1 MTAPVHHPSMGM
13 TSHAG
18 SSSIALPNAAELLHG
33 VTLRPPSLSWN
44 GTAYT
49 GPRLS
54 QTNAEAALGTPGV
67 VDVVIRH
74 DFIGIIASQPG
85 QALQARSRLQPA
97 WSLPVSSPGAIDT
110 TQKPGQSNDQT
121 AANATGPKG
130 QAFSHAYSWPSPA
143 QQAAAWAIAHYKDG
157 TLSIWVNTNHAS
169 VLRDELA
176 QLCGLSAQCIR
187 LLGNGQANTEGYDLA
202 ADAALLSLSC
212 KRPVRVQ
219 HYSDALYSEPV
230 QLTVS
235 AQLSP
240 PPTAESRTLP
250 SGAPQP
256 SSLAELTLTLDRPLA
271 RRPSIAALL
280 CGLESHYPPD
290 IAVRTPGYMPQ
301 AHYQPLPAETNIDA
315 STPGL
320 PAAAQVFAQESF
332 FDEACAQQSQD
343 PVQAR
348 LDSIKDPTGR
358 DLIAS
363 VASRA
368 NWSDQGGHRHEYRGR
383 GFAYCHVVDQ
393 TQEPPREVWSAWVA
407 DVRVNPKTG
416 AIDLTGLTVGHNSGA
431 LQPAADTPLIE
442 EDIRQAAARWLPQ
455 AGGFD
460 TWGKSSS
467 TGTDLAL
474 GPALTQ
480 VQLVNQGPVGL
491 AWSRSAELPAAA
503 AIANA
508 IHDATGVRMREAPFD
523 ADELKKQ
530 LALSGGT
537 GRYKKTAYTLLG
549 GIAAA
554 VGGLL
559 VTAMPWRA
567 AIAPVANV
575 DTSIYSAAAIE
586 RGRLVAAAGDCM
598 VCHTAENGIPNAGGL
613 PLETPFGTVYTTN
626 ITPDKATG
634 IGAWSFAAFDRAMR
648 QGIHRDG
655 RHLYPAFPYTA
666 FAKMTDA
673 DMQSLY
679 AYLMTQ
685 EPVSNQVKPTQLSF
699 PYNAR
704 PLLAGWNLLFHR
716 DQVYQPDP
724 SQATL
729 WNRGAYLVQGMG
741 HCSACHTPRNALG
754 AEKSGNENFL
764 AGGFAEGWE
773 APALTTLSKAP
784 IPWTEDEL
792 YRYLRTG
799 YSALHGVA
807 SGPMAP
813 VVQSMAELPDEDIRA
828 VAHYLGTLAPPPATD
843 TSPALLA
850 AQLEERSRND
860 QRVLSLSGENLF
872 QGACAVCHDAREGPP
887 LFGARPSLALNTNL
901 HSDSPDNTIQ
911 ILLRGIDNPA
921 MAELGYMPG
930 FADSMNDEQLE
941 TLLEY
946 LRMRFAPDQPA
957 WKDLPERIRT
967 LRESPTG

>member
-1 MTAPVHHPSMGM
+1 MTAPAHRPAMGVD
-13 TSHAG
+13 SHAG
-18 SSSIALPNAAELLHG
+18 SSSIALPHRAELLHG
-33 VTLRPPSLSWN
+33 ITLRPPFLSWD
-44 GTAYT
+44 GSAYT
-49 GPRLS
+49 GPRLT
-54 QTNAEAALGTPGV
+54 QANTETALGTPGV
-67 VDVVIRH
+67 VTVVIRH

-97 WSLPVSSPGAIDT
+97 WAVPVASAGAIGT
-110 TQKPGQSNDQT
+110 TPKPNHSTGQTLASGQQGESLSQT
-121 AANATGPKG
+121 
-130 QAFSHAYSWPSPA
+130 YLWPSPPSHDT
-143 QQAAAWAIAHYKDG
+143 AWAIAHYTDG
-157 TLSIWVNTNHAS
+157 MLTVWANTSHAN
-169 VLRDELA
+169 LLHAELA
-176 QLCGLSAQCIR
+176 QLCGLPAQSVR
-187 LLGNGQANTEGYDLA
+187 LISNGQAGVEGYDLA

-212 KRPVRVQ
+212 SRPVRVQ
-219 HYSDALYSEPV
+219 QHTDALHSEPV
-230 QLTVS
+230 RLSVS
-235 AQLSP
+235 ARLNPPQASDSKALS
-240 PPTAESRTLP
+240 
-250 SGAPQP
+250 SGGHAQTGF
-256 SSLAELTLTLDRPLA
+256 AELTLTLDRPLA

-280 CGLESHYPPD
+280 CGLQSHYPAD
-290 IAVRTPGYMPQ
+290 VAVCAPGYLPD
-301 AHYQPLPAETNIDA
+301 ARYLPANIQTNIDA

-320 PAAAQVFAQESF
+320 TAAAQVFAQESF
-332 FDEACAQQSQD
+332 FDEACAQHGRD

-348 LDSIKDPTGR
+348 LDAITDPAGR
-358 DLIAS
+358 NLIAS

-368 NWSDQGGHRHEYRGR
+368 NWSGQGNDQHTYQGR
-383 GFAYCHVVDQ
+383 GFAYSHVIDQ
-393 TQEPPREVWSAWVA
+393 TQQPPSEVWSAWVA
-407 DVRVNPKTG
+407 DVQVNPETG
-416 AIDLTGLTVGHNSGA
+416 AINLTGLTVGHNSGA
-431 LQPAADTPLIE
+431 LKPAPDDAPLIE
-442 EDIRQAAARWLPQ
+442 HDIRQAAARWLSD
-455 AGGFD
+455 ASGFD

-467 TGTDLAL
+467 AKTDFPL
-474 GPALTQ
+474 GPSATQ
-480 VQLVNQGPVGL
+480 VQLVDQGPVGL

-508 IHDATGVRMREAPFD
+508 IHDATGIRMRQAPFD

-530 LALSGGT
+530 LALSAGA
-537 GRYKKTAYTLLG
+537 GRYKKTAYALLG

-567 AIAPVANV
+567 AIAPVANI

-598 VCHTAENGIPNAGGL
+598 VCHTAENGVPNAGGL

-626 ITPDKATG
+626 ITPDKASG
-634 IGAWSFAAFDRAMR
+634 IGAWSYAAFERAMR

-666 FAKMTDA
+666 FAKITDA

-685 EPVSNQVKPTQLSF
+685 EPVSNQVAPTQLSF

-704 PLLAGWNLLFHR
+704 PLLAGWNLLFH
-716 DQVYQPDP
+716 DNQTYQPDP
-724 SQATL
+724 SQTTL

-754 AEKSGNENFL
+754 AEKSGDKNFL

-773 APALTTLSKAP
+773 APALNALSKAP

-813 VVQSMAELPDEDIRA
+813 VVQSMAELPDEDVRA
-828 VAHYLGTLAPPPATD
+828 VAHYLGTLAAPAATD
-843 TSPALLA
+843 ISPALLA

-901 HSDSPDNTIQ
+901 HSDSPDNAIQ

-930 FADSMNDEQLE
+930 FGDSMNDEQLE

-957 WKDLPERIRT
+957 WEGLPEKIRT
-967 LRESPTG
+967 LRESATG